1 MTTMVGIGSDQTCP
15 CNLMVTGGAGFIGSN
30 FVRWVGQH
38 HPNTRIVVFDALT
51 YAAIPGSLP
60 DTGPNG
66 PFLVKGDICDPG
78 AVERAISE
86 YGIDTVVHFAAES
99 HNDNAIQSPDPFIK
113 TNIQGTY
120 ILLQAVRRHDLRFH
134 HISTDEV
141 YGDLD
146 FGDSRRFDESSPYR
160 PSNPYSAS
168 KAASDHLV
176 RAWWRTYGTRVTISN
191 CSNNYGPRQHVEKFI
206 PRQIT
211 NILAGIRPRL
221 YGEGRESRDWIHVQD
236 NCEAIWTVLTRG
248 ILGSTYLIS
257 ADNEYSNRE
266 VLAMILEE
274 MGQEPDAFDRV
285 PNRPGVDR
293 RYALDSSRIQSE
305 LGWRPRHHDFRH
317 GLRDTIDWYASHQD
331 WWRLAKEETER
342 RYKIQGH

>member
-146 FGDSRRFDESSPYR
+146 FGDSRSFDESSPYR
-160 PSNPYSAS
+160 PSSPYSAS

>member
-1 MTTMVGIGSDQTCP
+1 M
-15 CNLMVTGGAGFIGSN
+15 
-30 FVRWVGQH
+30 
-38 HPNTRIVVFDALT
+38 
-51 YAAIPGSLP
+51 
-60 DTGPNG
+60 
-66 PFLVKGDICDPG
+66 
-78 AVERAISE
+78 
-86 YGIDTVVHFAAES
+86 
-99 HNDNAIQSPDPFIK
+99 
-113 TNIQGTY
+113 
-120 ILLQAVRRHDLRFH
+120 
-134 HISTDEV
+134 
-141 YGDLD
+141 
-146 FGDSRRFDESSPYR
+146 
-160 PSNPYSAS
+160 
-168 KAASDHLV
+168 
-176 RAWWRTYGTRVTISN
+176 
-191 CSNNYGPRQHVEKFI
+191 EKFI

-248 ILGSTYLIS
+248 MLGSTYLIS

>member
-1 MTTMVGIGSDQTCP
+1 MTTMVGIGSNQTCP

-30 FVRWVGQH
+30 FVRWVSQH

-60 DTGPNG
+60 NSGPNG
-66 PFLVKGDICDPG
+66 PFLVKGDICDSG
-78 AVERAISE
+78 AIERAISE

-99 HNDNAIQSPDPFIK
+99 HNDNAIQAPEPFIR
-113 TNIQGTY
+113 TNIKGTY
-120 ILLQAVRRHDLRFH
+120 TLLQAVRRHDLRLH

-146 FGDSRRFDESSPYR
+146 FGDPRRFDESSPYR
-160 PSNPYSAS
+160 PSSPYSAS

-221 YGEGRESRDWIHVQD
+221 YGEGRESRDWIQVQD

-248 ILGSTYLIS
+248 VLGSTYLIS
-257 ADNEYSNRE
+257 AGNEYSNRD

-274 MGQEPDAFDRV
+274 MGQAPDAFDRV

-293 RYALDSSRIQSE
+293 RYALDASRIQSE
-305 LGWRPRHHDFRH
+305 LGWRPRHCDFRQ

-331 WWRLAKEETER
+331 WWKPTKEETER

>member
-99 HNDNAIQSPDPFIK
+99 HNDNAIQSPDLFIK

-141 YGDLD
+141 YCDLD
-146 FGDSRRFDESSPYR
+146 FGDSSLFDESSPYR
-160 PSNPYSAS
+160 PSSPYSAS

-257 ADNEYSNRE
+257 ADNECSNRD

-331 WWRLAKEETER
+331 WWRPAKEETER